1 LIPELFPVNPG
12 DWRDEAKKALDK
24 EVIIN
29 GVCVM
34 NQSSDFKSDEGED
47 VNMEQNENGDES
59 DAKSTAADGNDEDEI
74 KKSFIKKPSME
85 MSESGD
91 DVKVKKEVDESSAWE
106 Y

>member
-1 LIPELFPVNPG
+1 MIPELFPVNPG
-12 DWRDEAKKALDK
+12 DWRDEAKKAADK

-34 NQSSDFKSDEGED
+34 NQSSDFKSDDDND
-47 VNMEQNENGDES
+47 VNMENENGDES
-59 DAKSTAADGNDEDEI
+59 DAKSTAAEGNDEDDI

-85 MSESGD
+85 KSESD